1 MTRLPR
7 ALPLLVGVLA
17 FVAFLPALDGGFVDW
32 DDDRNFLWNTGYRGL
47 GLRELQWMFT
57 ATWMGHYIPLTWLS
71 LGVNYALGG
80 MEPWGYH
87 LGNLLL
93 HAANAALLFFVAR
106 RLLTVA
112 VISPVPHGN
121 AEGDGRGDRTRQP
134 AGGGAVALGAAVA
147 ALLWALHPLR
157 VESVAWVTE
166 RRDVLCGFFYLLAV
180 LAYLRG
186 TTRERTLSGRWL
198 AASLAAFA
206 AALGSKAITMTLPVT
221 LLVLDVYPLRRLRL
235 GWPALVREKLGYF
248 ALGAVGAVVASWAVT
263 RGAGWTSYDAYGLE
277 ARLAMTGYS
286 FGFYPWKLVW
296 PVGLSPLYE
305 LPARVRLLDAG
316 FLWPTIGVVA
326 VTAILLLGRRRLPGA
341 LAAWLQ
347 SIIVLAPVSGIAHAG
362 HQLAHDRYSYL
373 SGLGFAVLAGAVVT
387 WLGRQRARGRV
398 SRWVFAAAVAT
409 VVVALAGLGA
419 GSSAHSRIW
428 RDSESLWRSAVA
440 ADPTCAM
447 CHHNLG
453 NVLLAAGLK
462 REAEAEITRAIA
474 LRPERATAHNSLG
487 ALFVEQGRLGE
498 AEAEFREA
506 MRLTPHYAEATAN
519 LGALYARQRRYAE
532 AIAELRRAIALSPQL
547 GNARGNLAFALD
559 NLGAELAR
567 EGKPAE
573 AVALFREATDLLPA
587 EAAFWRNLGQALVE
601 DGKIAEAVPPLERA
615 VELRPMGA
623 AERFWLARA
632 YRLADK
638 PLEAQAQMGVLR
650 SLDAAAAAGL
660 SDTRPPNRSRV
671 FGGRGSEPEKP
682 RPTPR

>member
-7 ALPLLVGVLA
+7 TPPVLVGVLA

-47 GLRELQWMFT
+47 GLGELRWMFT

-71 LGVNYALGG
+71 LGLNYVLGG

-93 HAANAALLFFVAR
+93 HAANTALLFFVAR
-106 RLLTVA
+106 RLLAVA
-112 VISPVPHGN
+112 AISAGPHGN
-121 AEGDGRGDRTRQP
+121 TQGEGRADRTRQP
-134 AGGGAVALGAAVA
+134 EGGVAVAWGAAVA

-186 TTRERTLSGRWL
+186 ATRERTLSGRWL

-206 AALGSKAITMTLPVT
+206 GALGSKAIAMTLPVT

-235 GWPALVREKLGYF
+235 GWPALVREKLGHF
-248 ALGAVGAVVASWAVT
+248 ALGAVGAAVASWAVT

-286 FGFYPWKLVW
+286 FWFYPWKLIW
-296 PVGLSPLYE
+296 PEGLSPLYE
-305 LPARVRLLDAG
+305 LPARIRLLDAE
-316 FLWPTIGVVA
+316 FLWPTVGVIA

-341 LAAWLQ
+341 LAAWLH
-347 SIIVLAPVSGIAHAG
+347 SMIVLAPVSGIAHAG

-373 SGLGFAVLAGAVVT
+373 SGLGFAVLAGTGVT

-398 SRWVFAAAVAT
+398 SRWVLGTAVTA
-409 VVVALAGLGA
+409 VVLALAGLGA
-419 GSSAHSRIW
+419 STWVQSRIW
-428 RDSESLWRSAVA
+428 RDSESLWRSAVTA
-440 ADPTCAM
+440 HPTCAL
-447 CHHNLG
+447 CRQKLG
-453 NVLLAAGLK
+453 SVLQTAGLH
-462 REAEAEITRAIA
+462 REAEAELTRAIA
-474 LRPERATAHNSLG
+474 LRPERPTAHNSLG
-487 ALFVEQGRLGE
+487 AFFVDQGRLGE

-506 MRLTPHYAEATAN
+506 IRLTPRYADATAN

-532 AIAELRRAIALSPQL
+532 AIAELRRAIALSPEL
-547 GNARGNLAFALD
+547 ENARVNLAFALD
-559 NLGAELAR
+559 NAGIELAR

-587 EAAFWRNLGQALVE
+587 EATFWRNLGQALIE
-601 DGKIAEAVPPLERA
+601 DGKVAEAVPTLERA
-615 VELRPMGA
+615 VALRSKGA

-632 YRLADK
+632 YLLADK
-638 PLEAQAQMGVLR
+638 PLEAQAQIGVLR

-660 SDTRPPNRSRV
+660 SATWPPDRSGV
-671 FGGRGSEPEKP
+671 PIGRGT
-682 RPTPR
+682 R